1 MEIKS
6 LLILTNDEMDD
17 LLDLSNTIGVKM
29 TGVDENPQL
38 VSPQNLYSIM
48 TYLIDKEIFDE
59 VEDIVDY
66 LCNKNNNLIFTNL
79 KENKIKKGI
88 FIPLKIIDI

>member
-17 LLDLSNTIGVKM
+17 LLDLSNTIDVKM

-59 VEDIVDY
+59 VEDIVDC
-66 LCNKNNNLIFTNL
+66 LCNKNHNLIFTNL